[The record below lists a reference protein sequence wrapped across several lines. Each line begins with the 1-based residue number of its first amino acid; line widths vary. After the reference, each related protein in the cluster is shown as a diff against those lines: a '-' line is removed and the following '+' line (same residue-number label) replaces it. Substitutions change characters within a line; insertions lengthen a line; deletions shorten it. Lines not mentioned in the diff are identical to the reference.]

1 MKDQIVETVCKS
13 RGVYGSE
20 TWAVG
25 RVEAKKLDAA
35 GRKIW
40 RARLGIC
47 WKDKVTN
54 ERLAE
59 MIGDRPIFSHD
70 TVIRRKLSYIHIFKN
85 GVLLFEVPL
94 THNITLYVE
103 KELQF

>member
-1 MKDQIVETVCKS
+1 MEKVKDQIVETFCKS

-70 TVIRRKLSYIHIFKN
+70 RVIRRKLSYIGH
-85 GVLLFEVPL
+85 VMRLPETSLVRRAA
-94 THNITLYVE
+94 LY
-103 KELQF
+103 